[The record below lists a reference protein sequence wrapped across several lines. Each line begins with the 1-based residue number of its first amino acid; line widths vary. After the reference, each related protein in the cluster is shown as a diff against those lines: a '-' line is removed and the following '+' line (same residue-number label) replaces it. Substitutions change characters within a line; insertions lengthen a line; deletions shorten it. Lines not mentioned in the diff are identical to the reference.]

1 MAVNKI
7 LSSTSL
13 SIEVKSGED
22 STGEAIYSK
31 KTFANI
37 KNNADTDNVL
47 AVAEAIKEV
56 LAQPTRNTYINESSL
71 IRQ

>member
-1 MAVNKI
+1 MAANKI
-7 LSSTSL
+7 LSTTTL

-22 STGEAIYSK
+22 RTGEATYSK

-37 KNNADTDNVL
+37 RNNANIDNVL

-56 LAQPTRNTYINESSL
+56 LSQPTRNTYINESSL
-71 IRQ
+71 VSQ

>member
-1 MAVNKI
+1 MAANKI
-7 LSSTSL
+7 LSTTTL

-22 STGEAIYSK
+22 RTGEATYSK

-37 KNNADTDNVL
+37 RNNADIDNVL

-56 LAQPTRNTYINESSL
+56 LSQPTRNTYINESSL
-71 IRQ
+71 VSQ

>member
-1 MAVNKI
+1 MAANKI
-7 LSSTSL
+7 LSTTTL

-22 STGEAIYSK
+22 RTGEATYSK

-37 KNNADTDNVL
+37 RNNADIDNVL

-56 LAQPTRNTYINESSL
+56 LSQPTRNTYINESSL